1 METKEIFSAL
11 LQLGEDWRVDSISYD
26 ESFTRVD
33 IYISYTKKEGF
44 CTNTGELSPVYDYR
58 KERVWQHLPLFQYK
72 TFLHC
77 RIPRV
82 KNSLGKVT
90 SLEIPWSDSSK
101 RYSFLFEK
109 YIIDLLKATFNQS
122 KTAKLAN
129 TTFDV
134 VNRIMH
140 SSVERGML
148 RRTFKKGE
156 IVLLG
161 IDEKAFNK
169 GHNYI
174 SILID
179 LENQRIIDVEKGRDK
194 EAAEKLITKSLSDT
208 QRADIKAISMDM
220 WESYMLIAQDF
231 LPNADIVHDKFHIIK
246 YLKDAVNSERKKEV
260 KQEDVLKNSKYTML
274 KNENNLTTKQYSQ
287 FEDIMAANLKTGQ
300 AWSLAETF
308 KEILDAKEPIQAT
321 AYFDMWIDKVKDSG
335 LKSMQKVANTFKN
348 HMTGIINYVIHKITN
363 AKTERFNGK
372 IQNLKNIARGYR
384 TYKNFRSAI
393 LFFNGK
399 LDLYSHRFQ

>member
-1 METKEIFSAL
+1 METKEIFASL
-11 LQLGEDWRVDSISYD
+11 LQLGEDWQVDSISYD
-26 ESFTRVD
+26 KSFTRVD
-33 IYISYTKKEGF
+33 IYISYTKDTGF

-58 KERVWQHLPLFQYK
+58 KERVWQHLSLFQYK

-77 RIPRV
+77 RIPRI
-82 KNSLGKVT
+82 KNSLDKV
-90 SLEIPWSDSSK
+90 SSIEIPWAEPLK

-109 YIIDLLKATFNQS
+109 YVIDLLKATFNQT
-122 KTAKLAN
+122 KTASLAN

-156 IVLLG
+156 VVLLG

-169 GHNYI
+169 GHDYI

-179 LENQRIIDVEKGRDK
+179 LDNQRIIDVERGRDK
-194 EAAEKLITKSLSDT
+194 KATEKLITKSLSKE

-220 WESYMLIAQDF
+220 WESYMLIAEKL
-231 LPNADIVHDKFHIIK
+231 LPSADIVHDKFHIIK
-246 YLKDAVNSERKKEV
+246 YLKDAVNNERKKEV
-260 KQEDVLKNSKYTML
+260 KDEDILKKSKYTML
-274 KNENNLTTKQYSQ
+274 KNERNLTSKQYTQ

-308 KEILDAKEPIQAT
+308 KEVLDSKEPVQAI

-335 LKSMQKVANTFKN
+335 LKAMQKVAGTFKN
-348 HMTGIINYVIHKITN
+348 HMEGIINYVVHKITN

-399 LDLYSHRFQ
+399 LDLYSHKFQ

>member
-1 METKEIFSAL
+1 METKEIFATL
-11 LQLGEDWRVDSISYD
+11 LQLSSDWLVDSISYN
-26 ESFTRVD
+26 ESFTKVD
-33 IYISYTKKEGF
+33 IYIRYTKKEGF
-44 CTNTGELSPVYDYR
+44 CTNTGELCPVYDYR
-58 KERVWQHLPLFQYK
+58 KERVWQHLALFQYK

-82 KNSLGKVT
+82 KNSLGKV
-90 SLEIPWSDSSK
+90 SSIEIPWADSLK

-109 YIIDLLKATFNQS
+109 HIIDLLKATFNQT
-122 KTAKLAN
+122 KTASLAN

-174 SILID
+174 SILVD

-194 EAAEKLITKSLSDT
+194 KAAEKLIMKSLNEQ
-208 QRADIKAISMDM
+208 QRADIKAVSMDM
-220 WESYMLIAQDF
+220 WESYMLIAQEL
-231 LPNADIVHDKFHIIK
+231 LPDADIVHDKFHIIK

-260 KQEDVLKNSKYTML
+260 KQEDILKNSKYTML
-274 KNENNLTTKQYSQ
+274 KNENNLSSKQYVQ
-287 FEDIMAANLKTGQ
+287 FQDIMAANLKTGQ
-300 AWSLAETF
+300 AWSLSETF
-308 KEILDAKEPIQAT
+308 KEILDAKKPVQAT

-335 LKSMQKVANTFKN
+335 LKAMQKVADTFKN
-348 HMTGIINYVIHKITN
+348 HMQGIVNYVVHKITN

-399 LDLYSHRFQ
+399 LDLYSHSIQ